1 MKKFRQLSP
10 FVKIVVILLII
21 AIFSFLFVAFANVFV
36 ISSTMDDITDVE
48 GARKMNAECVIVLG
62 AGVDGATGTL
72 SWMLKHR
79 LDTAIELYKSGAAPK
94 LLMSGDHGRIGYDE
108 VNAMKNYAI
117 KKGVPSSD
125 IFMDHAGFSTYETMY
140 RANYIFGVKR
150 AVVVTQKFHIYRA
163 LYNAKRFGIVC
174 VGVNSDQMVYSGHE
188 YLELREKL
196 SRTKD
201 FVYTII
207 KPKPKFLGEK
217 YSINGDGDVTN
228 D

>member
-10 FVKIVVILLII
+10 FVKTVIILLTVG
-21 AIFSFLFVAFANVFV
+21 IFSVLVALFANILV
-36 ISSTMDDITDVE
+36 ISSTKNVVTDVD
-48 GARKMNAECVIVLG
+48 GASEINAECVIVLG
-62 AGVDGATGTL
+62 AGVDGPTGTL
-72 SWMLKHR
+72 SWVLKHR

-108 VNAMKNYAI
+108 VNAMKGYAI
-117 KKGVPSSD
+117 KHGVPSSD

-140 RANYIFGVKR
+140 RAAHIFGVKR
-150 AVVVTQKFHIYRA
+150 AIVVTQKFHIYRA